1 MIVLGRNKLTKF
13 ARKHT
18 NSKDALDVWYHEVT
32 EAEWL
37 TSHDVRAQFQVADF
51 ISNNR
56 VIFNIK
62 GNHYRLIV
70 KVKYS
75 ESFVAVEW
83 IGKHDDYSKLK
94 L

>member
-1 MIVLGRNKLTKF
+1 MLVLGRNKLIKF

-18 NSKDALDVWYHEVT
+18 NSKKALDVWYKEVS

-37 TSHDVRAQFQVADF
+37 TPHDVRAQFQSADF

-70 KVKYS
+70 KVKYLNN
-75 ESFVAVEW
+75 FVAVEW
-83 IGKHDDYSKLK
+83 VGKHDDYSKLK